1 MQKDHVMSE
10 PPSNTVRSYGSS
22 PDASGWWTPV
32 LAILWKDLLLES
44 RTREMVTPI
53 LVFAFLVIVVFN
65 FVIDP
70 NPTLVEA
77 VAPGVLWVA
86 FTFAGMLGL
95 NRTFAMEKE
104 HGGIEGLML
113 CPVGRDLVYLGKML
127 GAFLF
132 ILVVEFLM
140 LPVFAAIF
148 NLPLLEPGLWLI
160 TVLATFGFATV
171 GATFSA
177 MAVNTRA
184 REILLPILFF
194 PIAMPVIIA
203 ATEATRA
210 VLAGDSFS
218 EYSRWLQLIAA
229 FDVVF
234 VVVAAITFD
243 FVLGE

>member
-1 MQKDHVMSE
+1 MRLQ
-10 PPSNTVRSYGSS
+10 SNKPDGVYGSRAV
-22 PDASGWWTPV
+22 PWWKPV
-32 LAILWKDLLLES
+32 LAILWKDVLLES
-44 RTREMVTPI
+44 RTREMVMPI

-70 NPTLVEA
+70 NPTLVAA

-95 NRTFAMEKE
+95 NRSFAMEKE
-104 HGGIEGLML
+104 RGGIEGLML
-113 CPVGRDLVYLGKML
+113 CPVGRDLIYLGKML
-127 GAFLF
+127 GTFLF
-132 ILVVEFLM
+132 ILIVEFIM
-140 LPVFAAIF
+140 LPIFAVIF

-160 TVLATFGFATV
+160 TVLATFGFASV

-194 PIAMPVIIA
+194 PIAVPVIIA
-203 ATEATRA
+203 AAEASRA
-210 VLAGDSFS
+210 VLAGDPFAD
-218 EYSRWLQLIAA
+218 YSRWIQLMAA

-234 VVVAAITFD
+234 VVIAAVTFD